1 MFNLKNK
8 RGIIFGATGYI
19 GQKLSYELSKMGCN
33 LILHGSSIE
42 RLNELDDKIKKLKI
56 SQILVQGDLNNENF
70 YKNLARSISSRF
82 PEIDFLFIL
91 IGLFQRLSPLTHFS
105 HQEWNKLIEIN
116 INCYWRILKEL
127 EPIIKNSLS
136 PKIIFINN
144 SKISNGKPYHNI
156 LSISQ
161 AAIKALANVYKSE
174 NKRLDID
181 TRIIEAP
188 NLEKGITSIAAGK
201 KKLVTEGF
209 INKIIE
215 KSFT

>member
-1 MFNLKNK
+1 M
-8 RGIIFGATGYI
+8 
-19 GQKLSYELSKMGCN
+19 
-33 LILHGSSIE
+33 
-42 RLNELDDKIKKLKI
+42 NELDDKIKKIKI

-70 YKNLARSISSRF
+70 YKNLALSISSRF
-82 PEIDFLFIL
+82 QKIDFLFIL

-161 AAIKALANVYKSE
+161 AALKTIANIYKSE
-174 NKRLDID
+174 NKRLGID
-181 TRIIEAP
+181 TRIIEVP
-188 NLEKGITSIAAGK
+188 NLANGITSMTVGK
-201 KKLVTEGF
+201 K
-209 INKIIE
+209 N
-215 KSFT
+215 